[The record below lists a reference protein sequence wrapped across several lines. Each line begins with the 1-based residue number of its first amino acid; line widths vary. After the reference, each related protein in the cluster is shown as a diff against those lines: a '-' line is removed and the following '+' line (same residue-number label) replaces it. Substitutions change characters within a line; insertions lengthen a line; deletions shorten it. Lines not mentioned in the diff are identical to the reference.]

1 MNLSRI
7 TRLVE
12 LIGRLQAGSGQN
24 AAALAEVCGVSRR
37 TIFRDLETLRAA
49 GVPLRFDEELGEYRI
64 PSTYF
69 LPPTNFSVEEALA
82 VMVLCHELGDD
93 AQVPF
98 FAAARSA
105 ALKLESGLPS
115 RLREHLSE
123 ITGAISMRLDATT
136 PAGEQNPVYNQ
147 LLEAIAKRKCVRISY
162 ASASDQE
169 TLQLKLSPYRLL
181 FSRRSWYCIGRSS
194 IHRET
199 RTFNVARI
207 TKLEMLDD
215 TYKIPRGF
223 SLKRYLGNAWHLIP
237 EPGPDSKVRI
247 RFKKMVAQNVA
258 EVAWHATQET
268 KFNEDGSLD
277 FRVTVSGINEISWWI
292 LGYGPQAEVLSP
304 PKLRRL
310 VAQRAREM
318 ADQYDGDA

>member
-24 AAALAEVCGVSRR
+24 ANALANACGVSRR
-37 TIFRDLETLRAA
+37 TIFRDIETLRAA

-98 FAAARSA
+98 FAPARSA
-105 ALKLESGLPS
+105 ALKLESAIPA
-115 RLREHLSE
+115 RLREHLRE

-136 PAGEQNPVYNQ
+136 PAGEQAPIYHQILDAVA
-147 LLEAIAKRKCVRISY
+147 ERRCVRISY
-162 ASASDQE
+162 RSASDRE
-169 TLQLKLSPYRLL
+169 VLHLKLSPYRL
-181 FSRRSWYCIGRSS
+181 FFGRRSWYCIGRSS
-194 IHRET
+194 IHRAT

-207 TKLEMLDD
+207 TKLELLDD
-215 TYKIPRGF
+215 KYRIPRGF
-223 SLKRYLGNAWHLIP
+223 SLKRYLRNAWHMIP

-247 RFKKMVAQNVA
+247 RFGELVAQNVA
-258 EVAWHATQET
+258 EVSWHDTQKT
-268 KFNEDGSLD
+268 KFNRDGSLD
-277 FRVTVSGINEISWWI
+277 FTVTVSGIHEISWWI
-292 LGYGPQAEVLSP
+292 LGYGPQAEVLAP
-304 PKLRRL
+304 AKLRRL
-310 VAQRAREM
+310 VAQRAQEM
-318 ADQYDGDA
+318 VDRYNGKT